1 MVKLIYDWFGSRFL
15 VNSDPDLEEA
25 VWFLTRLEKVRA
37 AGRMLC
43 SRAAFR
49 ETSADR
55 EQTVADTEALE
66 PDVVDPPR
74 TEENVAGIFIALCL
88 FSNIGLFRGSCF

>member
-1 MVKLIYDWFGSRFL
+1 ML
-15 VNSDPDLEEA
+15 NSDPDLEEA

-49 ETSADR
+49 SLPVGWFGVDWSELEVGP
-55 EQTVADTEALE
+55 EQASEIGE
-66 PDVVDPPR
+66 SQGCWQNVVK
-74 TEENVAGIFIALCL
+74 
-88 FSNIGLFRGSCF
+88 

>member
-1 MVKLIYDWFGSRFL
+1 MAGGRTGVQPYFAPGKFSELKSNAGL
-15 VNSDPDLEEA
+15 HLEEVVSA
-25 VWFLTRLEKVRA
+25 LMEA
-37 AGRMLC
+37 AAMET
-43 SRAAFR
+43 AATIM

-74 TEENVAGIFIALCL
+74 TEENVAGMLLHCAYF
-88 FSNIGLFRGSCF
+88 